1 MNLVGIDPGISGAIC
16 ILKDGNISMVE
27 DMPTMIEG
35 TKSKN
40 KLMQLN

>member
-1 MNLVGIDPGISGAIC
+1 MNLVGIDPGIRGAIS
-16 ILKDGNISMVE
+16 ILRDGNISMVV

-40 KLMQLN
+40 R